1 MGAGRATTLEG
12 DNNNSS
18 GAGSLTN
25 NGAHLPES
33 EDYHSAL
40 TWLDEERDELNL
52 LQTRRKRSGFA
63 LPPSL
68 SLATALLLA
77 TPLAV
82 RGQSLRQLYH
92 RSWTVREGVP
102 SSVTSIAQTTDCSL
116 ARNGQWDGSI

>member
-1 MGAGRATTLEG
+1 V
-12 DNNNSS
+12 
-18 GAGSLTN
+18 TN

-40 TWLDEERDELNL
+40 TWLDEGRDELSL

-63 LPPSL
+63 LPRSL
-68 SLATALLLA
+68 CLATALLLA

-92 RSWTVREGVP
+92 RSWTVREGAP
-102 SSVTSIAQTTDCSL
+102 SSLTSIAQSIDCFLWLGTDNGMVRFDGESL
-116 ARNGQWDGSI
+116 EPYHPPSGEDLL